1 MDRISIKRLIGFC
14 LVVAFASFVSAQVN
28 IFQEEQD
35 WRFAKQLA
43 EKGMH
48 DLAALQ
54 FAKYAENYSTSP
66 NAPEALLRSA
76 QSYEKSDKLNV
87 ASETYL
93 KLILKY
99 PQSVFVDQAQFS
111 RALILTKLKDYLSAA
126 LSFERVRLLSP
137 KSELVPQAQLS
148 SGEAFLQANEL
159 LRANGAL
166 QLLLEEH
173 PTHPLRLQARYL
185 LAQIRNRQRQPSIA
199 LQELDRIAGD
209 RLEDDL
215 TVKALLLRADL
226 LQQIGRYSKADSV
239 LRAIVSSGLK
249 SDSVAAAAVKL
260 TESLQWRGDYKASQ
274 AIIEQAISLPS
285 AQAFQSRLR
294 LIQGD
299 NFFALKD
306 YPSAVQS
313 YAAIR
318 PEQLPANDLI
328 ALEFRRGAVQQ
339 KLGKNE
345 VALVHFQN
353 VLLSPDTLAN
363 SRLLHRHAA
372 FAASDILSSAEKPVE
387 ALRLLRSEMEQARK
401 QGWADELLYHIGKTQ
416 DEFLRDPVGAR
427 RTFAAVLELYPQS
440 PFADDAQ
447 LGIAHSFDGEGQY
460 WQALEEYQRYCKLFP
475 GSDDYDSI
483 KQRIDVLQK
492 FAYAP
497 SDAADKAF
505 NDVLAQSM
513 SGVETAQLLAKWAE
527 QQIMVFHDYHR
538 GLALI
543 RQAMNASGSESI
555 DAAKVLYLIGYS
567 HGLLMEKYAW
577 EHQPIKANAH
587 RDTLWSSAALMVEK
601 HPASEWSS
609 KLKSLV
615 IDVEL
620 QTLSTPQER
629 ATLLDSTLA
638 YFAKQNAPDSLQ
650 KEYKHRLAQ
659 EIYLANQDSM
669 DVIALRRA
677 VRLCQEAGTGGTPA
691 DLAASNQLLHA
702 MTLLRL
708 ARPDTAAILLEDFLN
723 IFPNAPQVVQASFQ
737 LAGIYAKTGKTEKA
751 KEIYQDIAERY
762 YYTQLASQAQKRYCQ
777 ILLDEGKTEAAIS
790 CLQEKL
796 DLQALRNLAFFFSY
810 AVDDESL
817 WLWTQAIKAKAMPL
831 EARAA
836 LKDYLA
842 LSQQGKHRAEALLS
856 LGELAYQGKDI
867 DAALGHW
874 EELAQTFPQDS
885 LAALARVRTAD
896 IYFDRGRH
904 AQAGKLYT
912 SLRAA
917 LHGDLLRHAS
927 AREALCELKEGN
939 LAKAERLMEAFKKQF
954 SDRRSEA
961 AFLYE
966 KGNFLIDQKN
976 FKEAEAVFKDLTGK
990 YKDISEGAEGE
1001 LGLGRLYV
1009 ILNRTEDALKI
1020 LTNIPNKYKDPDVV
1034 AAAYVNLGDFYYE
1047 NRQLENCIFACRQAI
1062 QAQKHGPEHAEAVR
1076 ILIRAYD
1083 DFRLWDQAIALTR
1096 EYVESYPDASDVM
1109 VKRSQIGVF
1118 LYDLKDYDRAISYL
1132 RELKPL
1138 VDADTETELQYWI
1151 AKCYADRGD
1160 TEEAITEFLKVKY
1173 LCKETKLPWGATALY
1188 EAAQSYRKLGEL
1200 KKAKDLF
1207 QEIVRDRGAA
1217 DQIGRVA
1224 NERIKEIEEE
1234 LAKSS

>member
-1 MDRISIKRLIGFC
+1 MKRSLVFF
-14 LVVAFASFVSAQVN
+14 LVVAFAASAITQVN

-54 FAKYAENYSTSP
+54 FAKYAENYSSSP
-66 NAPEALLRSA
+66 NAPEALLHSA
-76 QSYEKSDKLNV
+76 QNYEKTGQPNV

-99 PQSVFVDQAQFS
+99 PQSVLIDQAQFN
-111 RALILTKLKDYLSAA
+111 RALILTKLKEYLSAG
-126 LSFERVRLLSP
+126 LSFERVRLLAP
-137 KSELVPQAQLS
+137 KSELAPQAQLS
-148 SGEAFLQANEL
+148 AGEAFLRANEL
-159 LRANGAL
+159 PRAIGAL
-166 QLLLEEH
+166 QLLLEEY

-185 LAQIRNRQRQPSIA
+185 LAQIRNRQKQPSIA

-215 TVKALLLRADL
+215 TVKAQLLRSEL
-226 LQQIGRYSKADSV
+226 LQQIGRYSQADSV
-239 LRAIVSSGLK
+239 LRTIVGSGMK
-249 SDSVAAAAVKL
+249 SDSVGAAAVKL
-260 TESLQWRGDYKASQ
+260 AETLQWRGDYQGSQ
-274 AIIEQAISLPS
+274 AVIEQAISLPAS
-285 AQAFQSRLR
+285 QAFQSRLR
-294 LIQGD
+294 LVQGD
-299 NFFALKD
+299 NYYALKD
-306 YPSAVQS
+306 YQAAAQS
-313 YAAIR
+313 YAAI
-318 PEQLPANDLI
+318 PSEQLPVNDLI
-328 ALEFRRGAVQQ
+328 ALEFRKGAVQQ
-339 KLGKNE
+339 KLGKNMI
-345 VALVHFQN
+345 ALGHFQE
-353 VLLSPDTLAN
+353 VLSSPDTLA
-363 SRLLHRHAA
+363 SARLLQRPAA
-372 FAASDILSSAEKPVE
+372 FAAADILTSEEKPVE
-387 ALRLLRSEMEQARK
+387 ALRLLRNEMERAK
-401 QGWADELLYHIGKTQ
+401 NQGWADELLFRIGKTQ
-416 DEFLRDPVGAR
+416 DEFLQDRVGAR
-427 RTFAAVLELYPQS
+427 RTFAVLLELYPQS
-440 PFADDAQ
+440 RFADDAQ
-447 LGIAHSFDGEGQY
+447 LGIARSFDGEGQY
-460 WQALEEYQRYCKLFP
+460 WQALDEYQRYCQLFP
-475 GSDDYDSI
+475 SSDDYEAI
-483 KQRIDVLQK
+483 RQRMDMLQK

-497 SDAADKAF
+497 SDVADKAF
-505 NDVLAQSM
+505 NEVLSQSL

-543 RQAMNASGSESI
+543 RQAMDAAGSERI

-567 HGLLMEKYAW
+567 HALLMEKYAW

-601 HPASEWSS
+601 YPASEWSS
-609 KLKSLV
+609 RLKSLV

-620 QTLSTPQER
+620 KTLATAQER
-629 ATLLDSTLA
+629 AILLDSTLA
-638 YFAKQNAPDSLQ
+638 YFAKQNAPDSLLR
-650 KEYKHRLAQ
+650 EYKHRLAQ
-659 EIYLANQDSM
+659 ELYLANQDS
-669 DVIALRRA
+669 VNVTALQRA
-677 VRLCQEAGTGGTPA
+677 ARLCKEAGDSLAPN
-691 DLAASNQLLHA
+691 DLVARNQLLHA
-702 MTLLRL
+702 MIFLRL
-708 ARPDTAAILLEDFLN
+708 SRPDTAAIMLEDFLN
-723 IFPNAPQVVQASFQ
+723 TFPNAPQVVQASFQ
-737 LAGIYAKTGKTEKA
+737 LAGIYAKSGQTEKA

-762 YYTQLASQAQKRYCQ
+762 HYTQLASQARKRYCQ
-777 ILLDEGKTEAAIS
+777 ILLDEGKTDAAIS

-810 AVDDESL
+810 AVDDDFL
-817 WLWTQAIKAKAMPL
+817 WLWTQAIQAKSQPM

-856 LGELAYQGKDI
+856 LGELAYQSRDI

-885 LAALARVRTAD
+885 LAALARVRSAD
-896 IYFDRGRH
+896 IYFDRSKYVEAGR
-904 AQAGKLYT
+904 LYT
-912 SLRAA
+912 SLRTA

-927 AREALCELKEGN
+927 AREALCELKAGN
-939 LAKAERLMEAFKKQF
+939 LAKADRLMDAFKKQF

-961 AFLYE
+961 TFLYE
-966 KGNFLIDQKN
+966 KGNYLIDQKN

-990 YKDISEGAEGE
+990 YKDIPEGAKGE

-1020 LTNIPNKYKDPDVV
+1020 LTNIPNKYKDPDII

-1096 EYVESYPDASDVM
+1096 EYVDSYPDAPDLT

-1118 LYDLKDYDRAISYL
+1118 LYNLKDYDRAISYL

-1200 KKAKDLF
+1200 KKAKDLY
-1207 QEIVRDRGAA
+1207 QEIVRDRGAV

-1224 NERIKEIEEE
+1224 GERIKEIEEE